1 MSGSAVQKLES
12 AEQECCAASIEAVAP
27 SLETSENFIKEY
39 ASLVK
44 RIAHHLLARLPAVI
58 QAEDLIQAGMIGLIE
73 AARNFNEEKGA
84 TFITYAGIRIRG
96 AMLDEIRKGDWAPR
110 SVHKNSRRVAQA
122 TREVEN
128 STGRDAR
135 DIEVA
140 KILGVSLEEYHQILQ
155 DSNSSKI
162 FAFDDLGVNE
172 DALDCPSSNSLGSP
186 LEGLQREDFKQKLS
200 KEIDKLP
207 QREKLVLAL
216 YYNEE
221 LNLREVGEVLGVS
234 ESRISQIHSQA
245 MVRLKS
251 RLMNWR

>member
-1 MSGSAVQKLES
+1 MSGTAMHQI
-12 AEQECCAASIEAVAP
+12 QSITPEACSVSIGVNAP
-27 SLETSENFIKEY
+27 LADTDENFIKEY

-44 RIAHHLLARLPAVI
+44 RIAHHLLARLPSVI

-128 STGRDAR
+128 ATGRDAR
-135 DIEVA
+135 DVEVA
-140 KILGVSLEEYHQILQ
+140 KILGVSLTEYHQIIQ

-162 FAFDDLGVNE
+162 FAFDDLGVSE
-172 DALDCPSSNSLGSP
+172 EAIDCPMSNSLGSP
-186 LEGLQREDFKQKLS
+186 LEGLQKDDFKEKLS

-251 RLMNWR
+251 RLLNWK